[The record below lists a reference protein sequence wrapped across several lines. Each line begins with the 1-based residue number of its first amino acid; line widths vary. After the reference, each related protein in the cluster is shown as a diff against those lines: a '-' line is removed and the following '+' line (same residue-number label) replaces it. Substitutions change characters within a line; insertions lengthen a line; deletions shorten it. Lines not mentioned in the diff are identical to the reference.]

1 MRKIALLM
9 IIMVSLT
16 GCVAEYNVNEYQ
28 YNENNGEFSIKMQE
42 VDTEDE
48 GKGTYAVDS
57 IRVMGY
63 EKRCEQEDVLV
74 STKSIDDDIDGVHR
88 FNFNQKVVDYI
99 KVKGYELSDYET
111 MSFTETAYGQDI
123 KECESNN

>member
-99 KVKGYELSDYET
+99 KVKD
-111 MSFTETAYGQDI
+111 MSLVI
-123 KECESNN
+123 MKLCPLRRLLMVKI